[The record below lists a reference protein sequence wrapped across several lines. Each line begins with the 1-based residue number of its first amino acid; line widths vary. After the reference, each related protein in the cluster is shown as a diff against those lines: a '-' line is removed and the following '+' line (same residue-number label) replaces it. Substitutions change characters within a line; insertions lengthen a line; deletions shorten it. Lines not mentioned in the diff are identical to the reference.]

1 MKARAP
7 NNAGIGQGTVADN
20 DDDEWLRVLNVTLLG
35 IVRAGRGALRHL
47 RSWSSAAIVNPGS
60 ITATVGLPE
69 RALYSASKGAGLAQ
83 TGAMAADH
91 LREGIRVN
99 CVNPGTADTSWI
111 GRLPECAAAPVRL
124 DHGDRTGRRRGH
136 AGPQASFG
144 LGNAHNCADGFG
156 GPSIDVVIDC

>member
-1 MKARAP
+1 MKVRAP

-20 DDDEWLRVLNVTLLG
+20 DDDEWLRVLNVT
-35 IVRAGRGALRHL
+35 
-47 RSWSSAAIVNPGS
+47 
-60 ITATVGLPE
+60 LPE

-99 CVNPGTADTSWI
+99 CVNPGTADTAWI
-111 GRLPECAAAPVRL
+111 GRLPECAEAAVRL

-136 AGPQASFG
+136 AGPAASFG
-144 LGNAHNCADGFG
+144 LSNAHNCADRIRW
-156 GPSIDVVIDC
+156 PIPLTL